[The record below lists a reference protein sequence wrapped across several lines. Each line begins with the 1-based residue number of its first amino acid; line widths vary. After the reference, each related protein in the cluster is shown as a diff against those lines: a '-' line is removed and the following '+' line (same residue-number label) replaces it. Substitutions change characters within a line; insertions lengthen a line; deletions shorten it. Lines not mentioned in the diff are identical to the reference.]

1 LNKIINSIA
10 SFEQFIIHDIPL
22 HYSVMVSSYFVITT
36 AIVWIKK
43 PTFNKLALMLIAIIT
58 VQICCLSK
66 QWKTQNEQELIVF
79 NVKKNTIVTERNG
92 QNITVYATDSILQNI
107 QKNNTIT
114 SYRIGSLSVI
124 ETKKKLQNFFYF
136 NGKRIFIIDSS
147 GIYPKKINPDVII
160 LTHSTRINLDRL
172 IMTLQPK
179 IIVADASNYKTIQKL
194 WKSSC
199 EKKKI
204 PFHATVEKGFYK
216 LQ

>member
-36 AIVWIKK
+36 AIVWIK
-43 PTFNKLALMLIAIIT
+43 PTFNKLALMLLAIIT

-66 QWKTQNEQELIVF
+66 QWEIQNEQELIVF
-79 NVKKNTIVTERNG
+79 NVKKNYCHKRNG

-124 ETKKKLQNFFYF
+124 DEEKITKLFLF
-136 NGKRIFIIDSS
+136 
-147 GIYPKKINPDVII
+147 
-160 LTHSTRINLDRL
+160 
-172 IMTLQPK
+172 
-179 IIVADASNYKTIQKL
+179 
-194 WKSSC
+194 
-199 EKKKI
+199 
-204 PFHATVEKGFYK
+204 
-216 LQ
+216 